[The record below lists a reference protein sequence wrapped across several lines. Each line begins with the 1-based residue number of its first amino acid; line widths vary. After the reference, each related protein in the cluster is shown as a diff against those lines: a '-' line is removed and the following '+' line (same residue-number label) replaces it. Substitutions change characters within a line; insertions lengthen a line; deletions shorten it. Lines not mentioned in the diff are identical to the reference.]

1 MKPVP
6 FRYWLFASVWSSVV
20 LFRKA
25 NHFSGFCYCGWHVN
39 VRLVCIL
46 WRMWKSV
53 YGCMSLCRTWSVNF
67 PWVWLDSKV
76 NQFWLSH
83 SVVKSF
89 FGQNTSLTIFL
100 PSHVF
105 NRFRYGRHFKEFF
118 KNRKSSFFCT
128 WFSFFPQHNN
138 GCCLTGI
145 LLRNGMIYFKYSTI
159 LESYGTFQGWILLP
173 TDNHCPGHRK
183 AMCCGLNAMH
193 WLRLLLILNVGPV
206 ESKVIL
212 DMD

>member
-89 FGQNTSLTIFL
+89 FGQNTGLTIFFYHRMFSIVSDMDGIL
-100 PSHVF
+100 RNFSRIENRRSSVQDSVSSHNTIMVVVWL
-105 NRFRYGRHFKEFF
+105 EFF
-118 KNRKSSFFCT
+118 CGTVWSTSSTVLFWNRTELFKVEFCYLQT
-128 WFSFFPQHNN
+128 ITARV
-138 GCCLTGI
+138 TGK
-145 LLRNGMIYFKYSTI
+145 RCVADWMPCTDCGYYSY
-159 LESYGTFQGWILLP
+159 LMSVQ
-173 TDNHCPGHRK
+173 
-183 AMCCGLNAMH
+183 
-193 WLRLLLILNVGPV
+193 
-206 ESKVIL
+206 
-212 DMD
+212 